1 MECLL
6 NMRQGAVSY
15 SGVLDSWESYM
26 FFCLSLKVPGICM
39 WVFFF
44 FLMWTIFKIS
54 IAQHC
59 FYSMPWSFGHKSCRT
74 LVPPDHWLNLPPPA
88 WKVKSQP
95 LGHQRNPY
103 MCDFKCASVP
113 NLQEEISRLFTLVM
127 IVVRSKW
134 LILSFYRTWLFQ
146 SMKEARKGIL
156 SCSVPINTV
165 YKPNP
170 GDLLWC

>member
-1 MECLL
+1 
-6 NMRQGAVSY
+6 
-15 SGVLDSWESYM
+15 
-26 FFCLSLKVPGICM
+26 M
-39 WVFFF
+39 WI
-44 FLMWTIFKIS
+44 IFKIS

-74 LVPPDHWLNLPPPA
+74 LVPPDQGLNLPPPA

-127 IVVRSKW
+127 MVVRSKC
-134 LILSFYRTWLFQ
+134 LILSFYRT
-146 SMKEARKGIL
+146 
-156 SCSVPINTV
+156 
-165 YKPNP
+165 
-170 GDLLWC
+170 